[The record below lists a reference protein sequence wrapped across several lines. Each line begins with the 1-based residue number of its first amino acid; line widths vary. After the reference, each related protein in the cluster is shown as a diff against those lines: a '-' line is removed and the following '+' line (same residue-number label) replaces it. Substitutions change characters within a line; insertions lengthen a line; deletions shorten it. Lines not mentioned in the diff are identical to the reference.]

1 MPPSTAGEPL
11 TEVPVRRIDV
21 RGLDIAYRRRGEGPT
36 LLYMHGLGLS
46 QRWLALYE
54 RLSRSC
60 DVVVP
65 DHPGFGDSAS
75 AEWMRDF
82 DDLVLHYAEL
92 ADLLGLGTFHLV
104 GHSFGGWLAAEFAAF
119 YPDRVRS
126 LTLVTPLG
134 LRVPG
139 EAPADLF
146 RMGAEAR
153 LELMFNGRAGAF
165 LGPSSDEERLERLLQ
180 DYADLTGF
188 GRFAWNPRYD
198 IRLDRRL
205 GRVTCPALVI
215 GAEEDRVLPASH
227 IARYAELLPN
237 ARVAVVADTGT
248 PTGHAVVAEEPE
260 AVAARIEA
268 MVGGQ

>member
-1 MPPSTAGEPL
+1 MPPSTASEPVAH
-11 TEVPVRRIDV
+11 VPVRRIDV
-21 RGLDIAYRRRGEGPT
+21 RGLEVAYRRRGEGPP

-54 RLSRSC
+54 RLSRGC

-65 DHPGFGDSAS
+65 DHPGFGDSAP
-75 AEWMRDF
+75 AAWMRDF

-92 ADLLGLGTFHLV
+92 ADLLGLGAFHLV
-104 GHSFGGWLAAEFAAF
+104 GHSFGGWVAAEFASF
-119 YPDRVRS
+119 YPERVTS

-146 RMGAEAR
+146 RMGTEAR
-153 LELMFNGRAGAF
+153 LELMFNGRAEAF
-165 LGPSSDEERLERLLQ
+165 FGRGTDEERLERLLQ
-180 DYADLTGF
+180 DYADLTAF

-205 GRVTCPALVI
+205 GRIMSPALVI

-237 ARVAVVADTGT
+237 ARVAVVGERGT

-260 AVAARIEA
+260 AVALLIETI
-268 MVGGQ
+268 MGGQ